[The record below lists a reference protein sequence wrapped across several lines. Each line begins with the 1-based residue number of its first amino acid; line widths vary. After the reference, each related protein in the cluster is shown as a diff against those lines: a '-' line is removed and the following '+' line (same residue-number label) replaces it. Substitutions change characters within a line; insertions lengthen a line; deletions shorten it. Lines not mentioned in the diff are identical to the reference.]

1 LVFPVSLL
9 FLRSPTVA
17 RTDLVRFFSS
27 APIVSRVARLCNMGV
42 RFGLRFWLSVYA
54 SSLLLWV
61 WTVVSRASRN
71 LATSIRSTGPANRS
85 APKQRVSPRLDTL
98 FVRYSALLSLDFFS
112 VPFSTSSTRPVGFLV
127 PRSGLPPST
136 LLFGPLL

>member
-61 WTVVSRASRN
+61 WTVVSRESGHLNQERRSREQER
-71 LATSIRSTGPANRS
+71 AKAPSFS
-85 APKQRVSPRLDTL
+85 APGYALRSL
-98 FVRYSALLSLDFFS
+98 FGSAVIGFLLSPVFHELNAPGRFS
-112 VPFSTSSTRPVGFLV
+112 RA
-127 PRSGLPPST
+127 
-136 LLFGPLL
+136 